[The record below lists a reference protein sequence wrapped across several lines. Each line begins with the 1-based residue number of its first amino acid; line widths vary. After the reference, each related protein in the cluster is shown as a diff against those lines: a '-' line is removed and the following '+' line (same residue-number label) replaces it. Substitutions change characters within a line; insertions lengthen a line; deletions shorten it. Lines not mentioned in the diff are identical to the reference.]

1 MGGLISCGDINKNI
15 VYVLIGAF
23 GKIFAELAYKIDKSI
38 TKHPFIIGIS
48 SAMGMCLSIIPL
60 IMLKIKSRNIKQ
72 NLLIEGIIETE
83 KSKEKKKR
91 QIMKKYFLIFSA
103 AILDFTQKILSY
115 LFVEDIF
122 YNFWIFDMLCL
133 SIFSYIILKSKL
145 YIHQYVSLIAM
156 IIIGISLNIINLT
169 NEESDNLD
177 NNKNNNNDIGK
188 IILNIG
194 LVFLI
199 EVIYSLINVINKYS
213 MEYCYCVPYEI
224 SFYQGLFA
232 LIIFTTLL
240 IIFTNKEIKNP
251 KYQKIEF
258 KGKKYLDNFY
268 EYIDDI
274 YFKKI
279 LVFIII
285 MICRLL
291 FNLFSHITVKCF
303 TPSHVALILLIGE
316 ITFIFQ
322 GQGDNPYKFYGN
334 IIIFIIC
341 LFMLLIYTE
350 IIELNFFGLSKNT
363 RKNIGNRARRLS
375 YDSDDSYDVGGG
387 MQVKSEGSDGKK
399 DTDQD
404 DEFKEKLN
412 KTEENTEIELS
423 ING

>member
-1 MGGLISCGDINKNI
+1 
-15 VYVLIGAF
+15 
-23 GKIFAELAYKIDKSI
+23 
-38 TKHPFIIGIS
+38 
-48 SAMGMCLSIIPL
+48 
-60 IMLKIKSRNIKQ
+60 
-72 NLLIEGIIETE
+72 
-83 KSKEKKKR
+83 
-91 QIMKKYFLIFSA
+91 
-103 AILDFTQKILSY
+103 
-115 LFVEDIF
+115 
-122 YNFWIFDMLCL
+122 
-133 SIFSYIILKSKL
+133 
-145 YIHQYVSLIAM
+145 
-156 IIIGISLNIINLT
+156 
-169 NEESDNLD
+169 
-177 NNKNNNNDIGK
+177 
-188 IILNIG
+188 
-194 LVFLI
+194 VFLI

-232 LIIFTTLL
+232 LIIFTILL

-251 KYQKIEF
+251 KYQKIEYQD
-258 KGKKYLDNFY
+258 KKYLDNFY

-291 FNLFSHITVKCF
+291 FNLFSHITVKSF

-334 IIIFIIC
+334 IIIFITC
-341 LFMLLIYTE
+341 LIILLIYTE

-363 RKNIGNRARRLS
+363 RKNIANRAQRLS
-375 YDSDDSYDVGGG
+375 YVSDDSYDVGEG
-387 MQVKSEGSDGKK
+387 MQVNSEGSDEKK

-412 KTEENTEIELS
+412 KSEENIEIELN

>member
-15 VYVLIGAF
+15 IYVLIGAF
-23 GKIFAELAYKIDKSI
+23 GKIFAEYAYKIDKSM
-38 TKHPFIIGIS
+38 TKHPFIIGMS

-60 IMLKIKSRNIKQ
+60 ILLKIRSKNIKES
-72 NLLIEGIIETE
+72 LSIEGIID
-83 KSKEKKKR
+83 KDKNREKKKR
-91 QIMKKYFLIFSA
+91 QIIKKYFLIFAA

-145 YIHQYVSLIAM
+145 YIHQYLSLFIM
-156 IIIGISLNIINLT
+156 IIIGISLNVINLT
-169 NEESDNLD
+169 NDKNDNHD
-177 NNKNNNNDIGK
+177 NNNNDIGK

-213 MEYCYCVPYEI
+213 MEYCYCIPYEI

-232 LIIFTTLL
+232 LIVFTILL
-240 IIFTNKEIKNP
+240 IIFTNIEIKNP
-251 KYQKIEF
+251 KYQKIEY

-268 EYIDDI
+268 DYKDRINL
-274 YFKKI
+274 YKI
-279 LVFIII
+279 MVFILM
-285 MICRLL
+285 MISRLC
-291 FNLFSHITVKCF
+291 FNLFSHIIVKF
-303 TPSHVALILLIGE
+303 YTPSHVALILLIGE

-334 IIIFIIC
+334 IVIFIIC
-341 LFMLLIYTE
+341 LFILLIYTE

-363 RKNIGNRARRLS
+363 RKNIGKRARRQS
-375 YDSDDSYDVGGG
+375 YDSDDSYDVGGI
-387 MQVKSEGSDGKK
+387 QVKSEGSDGKK
-399 DTDQD
+399 DIEQD

-412 KTEENTEIELS
+412 KTEENIEMELN